1 MLNTVSPRSKIPVE
15 SLIELCCPA
24 MSLLARLKAVQTE
37 VEVPLTDLSQLTLSE
52 LKTEVVSFGQKHAG
66 ETFET
71 AWEDQSWINFM
82 VAKYGTSKVLSH
94 RRLIRFVELMV
105 EQHERTSTRVPVLP
119 PPESVAG
126 GYALIGELSGRRS
139 IRAKAK
145 AMSTVPSGVTEP
157 IPLDQDE
164 EQEFEMF
171 NQGTTATTPL
181 HQDPDFTALQ
191 DRILNME
198 NALGRV
204 INTWRT
210 RSRSSRRE

>member
-1 MLNTVSPRSKIPVE
+1 MMTTVSPRSKIPAD
-15 SLIELCCPA
+15 SLIELYCLD

-37 VEVPLTDLSQLTLSE
+37 VEVPLTDLSQLTLAE
-52 LKTEVVSFGQKHAG
+52 LKTEVVSFGQKHQG
-66 ETFET
+66 ETYET
-71 AWEDQSWINFM
+71 AWEDQGWINFM
-82 VAKYGTSKVLSH
+82 VSKYGTSKVLSH

-105 EQHERTSTRVPVLP
+105 EHHERTSTRVPVLP

-126 GYALIGELSGRRS
+126 GYALIGELSRRRS
-139 IRAKAK
+139 IRARAKAK

-157 IPLDQDE
+157 IPLDQE
-164 EQEFEMF
+164 EELEFEMF

-181 HQDPDFTALQ
+181 HQDPEFTALQ

-204 INTWRT
+204 IKHL
-210 RSRSSRRE
+210 EDQIEKQ

>member
-71 AWEDQSWINFM
+71 AWEDQNWINFI

-94 RRLIRFVELMV
+94 RRLIRFMELMV

-171 NQGTTATTPL
+171 NQGTTATTPF
-181 HQDPDFTALQ
+181 HQDPEFTALQ

-204 INTWRT
+204 IKHL
-210 RSRSSRRE
+210 EDQIEKQ